1 MTESVRYK
9 TEELKQTIL
18 NSEEYQKYDK
28 YRRLL
33 NENPQLKEK
42 VNEFRAANMR
52 LRLDSSSVDRGK
64 IHEIGMVYSDVL
76 AHNVVKEFLN
86 SELMLCKMIQK
97 INIMLIAELELELDF
112 L

>member
-9 TEELKQTIL
+9 VEELKQTIL

-52 LRLDSSSVDRGK
+52 MRLDSSCMDRGRV
-64 IHEIGMVYSDVL
+64 HEMSMIYSDIL

-86 SELMLCKMIQK
+86 SELILCKMMQK
-97 INIMLIAELELELDF
+97 VNIMLIAELELELDF